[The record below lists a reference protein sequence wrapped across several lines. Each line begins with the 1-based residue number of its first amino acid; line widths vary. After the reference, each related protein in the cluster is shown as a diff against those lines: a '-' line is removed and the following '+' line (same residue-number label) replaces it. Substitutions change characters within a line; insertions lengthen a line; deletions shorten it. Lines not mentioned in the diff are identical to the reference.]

1 MYRIKCS
8 PALDNLKFSV
18 ISEKTGLRVNLIQ
31 FKNLRSVFNIRAD
44 VDRTIQILYA
54 LIQISLETR
63 ELVPQILRLKFGPS
77 DQNFNQFDLI

>member
-1 MYRIKCS
+1 MKFGNSHPLPLGTGC
-8 PALDNLKFSV
+8 LDARQK
-18 ISEKTGLRVNLIQ
+18 I
-31 FKNLRSVFNIRAD
+31 LRSVFNIRAD
-44 VDRTIQILYA
+44 VDRTIQILSA